1 MTGPDAEKRL
11 QALITGASSG
21 LGEAVARTFARNGIE
36 VLLVARRIT
45 KLRKVHSAISR
56 QGGIVHFLKV
66 DLRSTRSIGNLIE
79 YLNDNGGVDI
89 LINNAGVY
97 YGGTDLDATS
107 VDVWDEMLAVNLRA
121 PYLLAKACL
130 PSMRAGT
137 YGRVVNVI
145 SATRELCGVG
155 AFRVSKIGLEVVSS
169 VLAKEQRG
177 SGVSISAFNPG
188 WMKTETSSSGRSPRT
203 VARILCKLI
212 LRKSAHL
219 NDQTFDVVGNGHR
232 AYARR
237 RRKSIG
243 RFG

>member
-1 MTGPDAEKRL
+1 MTKPDAEKRL

-45 KLRKVHSAISR
+45 RLRKVHSAIAR
-56 QGGIVHFLKV
+56 QGGIAHFLKA
-66 DLRSTRSIGNLIE
+66 DLRSAQAIRSLIE
-79 YLNDNGGVDI
+79 YLNDNGGADI

-107 VDVWDEMLAVNLRA
+107 IDVWDETLAVNLRA

-130 PSMRAGT
+130 PSMRARA

-169 VLAKEQRG
+169 VFAKEQRG

-188 WMKTETSSSGRSPRT
+188 WMKTEMSSSGRSPRT
-203 VARILCKLI
+203 VARILYQLI

-219 NDQTFDVVGNGHR
+219 NDQTYDVVGNGHR

-237 RRKSIG
+237 RKKSVG